1 MAAPARILIVDD
13 EPFNRDVLAQEL
25 ELLDHESVTAIHGR
39 DALDR
44 LSREA
49 VDLILLDIMMP
60 EMGGFEV
67 LRRLKDDARL
77 RHIPVIMISALDDID
92 SVVRCVELG
101 ADDYLPKPFDP
112 VLLKARIGAC
122 LEKKRWRDQEVA
134 YLARIERQM
143 QEIERERARAD
154 RLLHAILPPSAV
166 AELKAHDRV
175 TPKRYEGVVV
185 LFGDIVSFTPYCERH
200 PAEEVVANLDQLTR
214 ACEELVSAHGLE
226 KIKTVGDCVVATANL
241 LEPHADPVM
250 ASVRCAFA
258 MAEAARTNQ
267 AKWQMRIGIHVGP
280 VVAGVVGQSK
290 FTFDL
295 WGDTVNVA
303 ARLSDLGS
311 EGAVYLSEA
320 AWRRLDGRAR
330 GHPPRRGRA
339 QGQGRDRDLSLR
351 GRRRRARAARQEPA
365 EGRTMR
371 SLAWKLLGLLGIALV
386 TAAPAYAEVR
396 IGLAA
401 PLTSP
406 YAWGGATTE
415 RGAEAAVADLNARGG
430 VLGEQIE
437 LITVDD
443 YCDGEKASP
452 PPTSWSR
459 RGSFRRPAG
468 ARWSAATS

>member
-1 MAAPARILIVDD
+1 VAAPARILIVDD

-25 ELLDHESVTAIHGR
+25 ELLDHEAVAAVHGR
-39 DALDR
+39 DALER
-44 LSREA
+44 LGKEP

-60 EMGGFEV
+60 EVDGFEV
-67 LRRLKDDARL
+67 LRRLKADAAL
-77 RHIPVIMISALDDID
+77 RHIPVIMISALDDIE

-101 ADDYLPKPFDP
+101 AEDYLPKPFDP

-134 YLARIERQM
+134 YLARIEGQM
-143 QEIERERARAD
+143 EEIERERARAD

-175 TPKRYEGVVV
+175 TPKRYEQVAV
-185 LFGDIVSFTPYCERH
+185 LFGDIVSFTPYCEQH

-241 LEPHADPVM
+241 LEPHADPVL

-258 MAEAARTNQ
+258 MAEAARTNP
-267 AKWQMRIGIHVGP
+267 ASWQIRIGIHVGP

-303 ARLSDLGS
+303 ARLSDLG
-311 EGAVYLSEA
+311 EIGAVHLSEA

-330 GHPPRRGRA
+330 GVP
-339 QGQGRDRDLSLR
+339 
-351 GRRRRARAARQEPA
+351 
-365 EGRTMR
+365 
-371 SLAWKLLGLLGIALV
+371 LGPV
-386 TAAPAYAEVR
+386 TLKGKGAIEVYR
-396 IGLAA
+396 CE
-401 PLTSP
+401 SV
-406 YAWGGATTE
+406 
-415 RGAEAAVADLNARGG
+415 EA
-430 VLGEQIE
+430 
-437 LITVDD
+437 
-443 YCDGEKASP
+443 
-452 PPTSWSR
+452 
-459 RGSFRRPAG
+459 
-468 ARWSAATS
+468 